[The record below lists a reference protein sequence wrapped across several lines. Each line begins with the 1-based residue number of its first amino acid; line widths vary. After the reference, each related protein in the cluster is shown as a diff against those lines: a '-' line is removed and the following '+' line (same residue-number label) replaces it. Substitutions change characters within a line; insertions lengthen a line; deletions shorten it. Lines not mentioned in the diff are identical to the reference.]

1 MTNKTDNLASRPPVV
16 VVMGHIDHGKSKLL
30 DYIRKANVVEK
41 EKGGITQHVGAYE
54 VETKNRRI
62 TFLDTPGHEA
72 FSKIRSRGAR
82 AADIA
87 ILVVAAEEGVKPQ
100 TMEAYKAIEKT
111 NTPFVVAIN
120 KIDKPEA
127 NTEQV
132 KGQLAE
138 NQIFVESYGGKVP
151 SVNISAK
158 TGQGVDELLD
168 MILLMADLEN
178 LKADSNENASGVVI
192 ESHLEPKRGISATLL
207 ILNGAV
213 KKGQFI
219 VSGSAQGGAIAPV
232 RIFEDFKGGA
242 LEKATFSSPIKIV
255 GFNNLPQVGAEFKTY
270 DSKKEAEE
278 KVAGFIPKEIKLETL
293 ITEEENKTIIP
304 IIIKADMSGSVEAV
318 EKEIRKLESEDIILN
333 ILRKEVGIISEDD
346 AKLVSGATKPV
357 ILGFNVSV
365 DPSAQDIMERT
376 NVKVYTSDIIYRLS
390 EWLKD
395 EIEKRKA
402 LIFKEEITGVAK
414 ILKTFS
420 ITRNKQVVGGQVLE
434 GKIILNGN
442 VKIKR
447 NSFAIGE
454 GKITNLQ
461 HNKIEVSEVNKGDM
475 FGIIIESKIEIL
487 KGDEIEIVTKK

>member
-1 MTNKTDNLASRPPVV
+1 MIQETKKLVQRPPVV

-30 DYIRKANVVEK
+30 DYIRKTNVTEK

-54 VETKNRRI
+54 VETKGRRI

-72 FSKIRSRGAR
+72 FSKMRVRGAKT
-82 AADIA
+82 ADIA
-87 ILVVAAEEGVKPQ
+87 VLVIAAEEGVKPQ
-100 TMEAYKAIEKT
+100 TLGAYRAIEKAGV
-111 NTPFVVAIN
+111 PFVVALN
-120 KIDKPEA
+120 KVDKPEA
-127 NTEQV
+127 NPEQV
-132 KGQLAE
+132 KAQLAE

-178 LKADSNENASGVVI
+178 LKADSDENASGVVI
-192 ESHLEPKRGISATLL
+192 ESHLEQKRGISATL
-207 ILNGAV
+207 IIQNGTI
-213 KKGQFI
+213 KRGQFV
-219 VSGSAQGGAIAPV
+219 VSENALAPV
-232 RIFEDFKGGA
+232 RIFEDFKGGTM
-242 LEKATFSSPIKIV
+242 EKATFSSPIKIV
-255 GFNNLPQVGAEFKTY
+255 GFDKLPQVGAEFNTF
-270 DSKKEAEE
+270 DSKKEAEG
-278 KVAGFIPKEIKLETL
+278 KAASFIPKEIKSETL

-304 IIIKADMSGSVEAV
+304 VIIKADVSGSVEAV
-318 EKEIRKLESEDIILN
+318 EKEIRKLESENVILN
-333 ILRKEVGIISEDD
+333 ILRKEVGTISEDD
-346 AKLVSGATKPV
+346 AKLVSGATNPV
-357 ILGFNVSV
+357 IIGFNVGI
-365 DPSAQDIMERT
+365 DPSAQEIIERSDI
-376 NVKVYTSDIIYRLS
+376 KVHTSDIIYRLS

-420 ITRNKQVVGGQVLE
+420 ITRNKQVVGGQVLD

-461 HNKIEVSEVNKGDM
+461 HNKIEVAEVNKGDI
-475 FGIIIESKIEIL
+475 FGMMIESKIEII
-487 KGDEIEIVTKK
+487 KGDEIEIATKK

>member
-1 MTNKTDNLASRPPVV
+1 MIQETKKLVQRPPVV

-30 DYIRKANVVEK
+30 DYIRKTNVAEK

-54 VETKNRRI
+54 VETKGRRI

-72 FSKIRSRGAR
+72 FSKMRVRGAKT
-82 AADIA
+82 ADIA
-87 ILVVAAEEGVKPQ
+87 VLVIAAEEGVKPQ
-100 TMEAYKAIEKT
+100 TLGAHRAIEKAGV
-111 NTPFVVAIN
+111 PFVVALN
-120 KIDKPEA
+120 KVDKPEA
-127 NTEQV
+127 NPEQV
-132 KGQLAE
+132 KAQLAE

-178 LKADSNENASGVVI
+178 LKADPDENASGVVI
-192 ESHLEPKRGISATLL
+192 ESHLEPKRGISATL
-207 ILNGAV
+207 IIQNGAI
-213 KKGQFI
+213 KRGQFI
-219 VSGSAQGGAIAPV
+219 VSENTLAPV
-232 RIFEDFKGGA
+232 RIFEDFKGGTI
-242 LEKATFSSPIKIV
+242 EKATFSSPIKIV
-255 GFNNLPQVGAEFKTY
+255 GFDKLPQVGAEFNTF
-270 DSKKEAEE
+270 DSKKEAEG
-278 KVAGFIPKEIKLETL
+278 KAASFIPKEIKSETL

-304 IIIKADMSGSVEAV
+304 VIIKADVSGSVEAV
-318 EKEIRKLESEDIILN
+318 EKEIRKLESEGVILN
-333 ILRKEVGIISEDD
+333 ILRKEVGTISEDD
-346 AKLVSGATKPV
+346 AKLVSGATNPV
-357 ILGFNVSV
+357 ILGFNVSI
-365 DPSAQDIMERT
+365 DPSAQGIMERSDI
-376 NVKVYTSDIIYRLS
+376 KVHTSDIIYRLS

-420 ITRNKQVVGGQVLE
+420 ITRNKQVVGGQVLD

-461 HNKIEVSEVNKGDM
+461 HNKIEVAEVNKGDM
-475 FGIIIESKIEIL
+475 FGVIIESKIEII
-487 KGDEIEIVTKK
+487 KGDEIEIATKK